1 MCVSETDKR
10 FASKNQGQLDQVAFL
25 LRRGLTE
32 SQIAEHI
39 GVSLR
44 TVVRYVAQ
52 IKKQNSDW
60 FEGNAKLELI
70 HTQKSTFDS
79 LTLNLQR
86 LEDLYD
92 KETDSIK
99 KLHIIS
105 SMNNL
110 LKLRLDIAGEF
121 PTLKK
126 YKCSNK

>member
-1 MCVSETDKR
+1 MEPNQRITN
-10 FASKNQGQLDQVAFL
+10 KNHDILDQVAFL

-32 SQIAEHI
+32 SQIAEHL

-44 TVVRYVAQ
+44 TIVRYVAQ
-52 IKKQNSDW
+52 IKKRNSDW
-60 FEGNAKLELI
+60 LEGNAKLELI

-92 KETDSIK
+92 KESDSIK
-99 KLHIIS
+99 KLHLIS